1 MSFAG
6 FRWFNQYLCHLQA
19 LDGSINIYVISR
31 LWVIQSIFMSICRFV
46 WFSHYSYASAGFV
59 WLINIYVHFTLQA
72 LCGSIDIYVRSRLW
86 VVQSILMS
94 IRGLCMILSKL
105 MSICRLCGLIKID
118 VRLQTLCGSINIY
131 VHVQAFLWFNQDSCN
146 RGTFFLWISVPRGTV
161 MLGSLFNDADFV
173 CDVTDLAKMA
183 TSTAM
188 FSSLSLVDRFFL

>member
-1 MSFAG
+1 MVQSVFMSFAG
-6 FRWFNQYLCHLQA
+6 FRWFNQYLGHLQA
-19 LDGSINIYVISR
+19 LDSSINIYVICR

-46 WFSHYSYASAGFV
+46 WFSHYLYASAGFV

-72 LCGSIDIYVRSRLW
+72 LCGSIDIYVRSRFC

-94 IRGLCMILSKL
+94 IRGLCMIQSKL

-146 RGTFFLWISVPRGTV
+146 RGTFFL
-161 MLGSLFNDADFV
+161 
-173 CDVTDLAKMA
+173 
-183 TSTAM
+183 
-188 FSSLSLVDRFFL
+188 